1 MCGVSWKKIRGLG
14 YVILA
19 LLLYQRLWLFH
30 LWGSAL
36 LYLQIEIKV
45 LHLGGLLHRLLG
57 IHCPHRE
64 GLIARGR
71 PEFWGRGDLGISPNT
86 DFLFWVCFVS

>member
-1 MCGVSWKKIRGLG
+1 M
-14 YVILA
+14 ILA
-19 LLLYQRLWLFH
+19 LSLYQRLGLFH

-36 LYLQIEIKV
+36 LYLQIGIKV
-45 LHLGGLLHRLLG
+45 LHLGGLLNRLLG

-71 PEFWGRGDLGISPNT
+71 PEFGGRGGRGISPNT
-86 DFLFWVCFVS
+86 DFLFWICFGSSSRA